1 MKTVIGLYGPANT
14 GKSATLKKV
23 YELLKAKHPN
33 APVTHEIINHDVRA
47 IININGHR
55 IGFESHGDPVSR
67 IFTSISMFAREE
79 CDLIVCA
86 TRTRGRTVVAVESL
100 KPQYSIK
107 WIPKIRE
114 PDEAQHEQINKALAT
129 DILKQIQLLI
139 HA

>member
-1 MKTVIGLYGPANT
+1 MKTVIGLYGPANA
-14 GKSATLKKV
+14 GKSATLRKV

-47 IININGHR
+47 IFNINGHR
-55 IGFESHGDPVSR
+55 IGLESQGDPGSR
-67 IFTSISMFAREE
+67 IFTSISLFVREE
-79 CDLIVCA
+79 CEIIVCA
-86 TRTRGRTVVAVESL
+86 TRTRGQTVEVIENL

-107 WIPKIRE
+107 WIPKLRE

-129 DILKQIQLLI
+129 DIFKQVQSLI

>member
-1 MKTVIGLYGPANT
+1 MKTVIALYGTANT

-23 YELLKAKHPN
+23 YELLKAKHLN
-33 APVTHEIINHDVRA
+33 APVSHEIVHHDVRA

-55 IGFESHGDPVSR
+55 IGFESQGDPGSR

-86 TRTRGRTVVAVESL
+86 TRTRGQTVVAVESL
-100 KPQYSIK
+100 KPQYEIK
-107 WIPKIRE
+107 WIQKLG
-114 PDEAQHEQINKALAT
+114 EANEAKHEQANNALAS
-129 DILKQIQLLI
+129 DILKQIQTLI